1 MGTLRYP
8 AADPYRSDHGLTV
21 HTWAHAQ
28 PSAAPVLLIHG
39 YASNTLFNWVKTGWL
54 DPLADTGRT
63 VIAVD
68 LPGHGASKDVDPAG
82 LRIADLMADLQ
93 QVVQRA
99 GGQVALHGYSLG
111 SRIAWEF
118 SHLHPDLVES
128 LVMGGAPATDRVNDV
143 DPEQARAWA
152 AGGPEP
158 DDEATKSLITV
169 AAALPGQNLPHVV
182 ELRLSLAAD
191 PYAPAS
197 GVPAVPTLVVAGT
210 RDEIAAD
217 SAQLAELVRE
227 TGSPAQFVQLTGRS
241 HVNAL
246 TAQDYKSAVTEFLGG

>member
-8 AADPYRSDHGLTV
+8 SPASYRTAHGMTV
-21 HTWAHAQ
+21 HTWAHESPVAD
-28 PSAAPVLLIHG
+28 PVLLVHG
-39 YASNTLFNWVKTGWL
+39 FASNTLFNWVKTGWL
-54 DPLADTGRT
+54 DPLAATGRT
-63 VIAVD
+63 VVAVD

-82 LRIADLMADLQ
+82 LRVADLLSDLHD
-93 QVVQRA
+93 VVERA
-99 GGQVALHGYSLG
+99 GGRAALHGYSLG

-118 SHLHPDLVES
+118 SHRHPQLVES
-128 LVMGGAPATDRVNDV
+128 LVMGGAPATDRVDDV
-143 DPEQARAWA
+143 DQDQARTWA

-158 DDEATKSLITV
+158 SDEATRSLITV

-191 PYAPAS
+191 AYEPAAT
-197 GVPAVPTLVVAGT
+197 VPTVPTLVVAGT

-217 SAQLAELVRE
+217 SPELVSLVRRSGADAQLVEL
-227 TGSPAQFVQLTGRS
+227 PGRS

-246 TAQDYKSAVTEFLGG
+246 TAQPYKSAVVEFLGG

>member
-8 AADPYRSDHGLTV
+8 AGDPYRTDHGLTV
-21 HTWAHAQ
+21 HTWTHAQ
-28 PSAAPVLLIHG
+28 PAAAPVLLIHG

-54 DPLADTGRT
+54 DPLAATGRT

-68 LPGHGASKDVDPAG
+68 LPGHGASKDLNPAG
-82 LRIADLMADLQ
+82 LRVADLLTDLQ
-93 QVVQRA
+93 QVVARA
-99 GGQVALHGYSLG
+99 GGTVAVHGYSLG

-118 SHLHPDLVES
+118 SHLHPELVES

-143 DPEQARAWA
+143 DPDQARAWA
-152 AGGPEP
+152 SGGPEP

-169 AAALPGQNLPHVV
+169 AAALPNQNLAHVV

-191 PYAPAS
+191 PYEPAS
-197 GVPAVPTLVVAGT
+197 GVPTVPTLVVAGT
-210 RDEIAAD
+210 RDDIAAD
-217 SAQLAELVRE
+217 AAGLADLVRDA
-227 TGSPAQFVQLTGRS
+227 GSPAQFVQITGRN

-246 TAQDYKSAVTEFLGG
+246 TAQDYKSAVIEFLGG